1 VTPSHG
7 GGDSRMSHGS
17 TFDSSSSTARSSRQ
31 DEEDDVEGESSRRRC
46 KRNVNE
52 VLQGSAHQESEPEAP
67 PAAYSDDNLNEA
79 LPRLNPVQSDDEDA
93 AEAEDE
99 EEAGAD
105 EEDAGA
111 ENWPHETPV
120 TREEMTSLRELQE
133 ATTGAISRLESVF
146 LAKPPGDGEQKR
158 KRHQKRASGNGKRR
172 KERRTRTTSDTASE
186 DEEEAEEGLEGHIRS
201 SSSAILQEALSL
213 LPADKGW
220 KQICEQ
226 ARDHLFILRPNKHLT
241 FYPSSAAKTW
251 GICAVVD
258 NLPVNYA
265 SLALAA
271 DKARRVDFNRSLSDW
286 KTGAAG
292 RVRDISL
299 PKLGLFRDERDA
311 KSPWAAPSMRT
322 LARVRDRVGLGDVDA
337 GMISF
342 DTWLNDLQ
350 LYLLSNSRDSVSL
363 FDHTSEASLAPPTTR
378 DSATRS
384 EWLTRDAA
392 ARLAIRNN
400 LPLAQR
406 AHFGQHKTAK
416 ALYDA
421 VVARYSSPAI
431 AALGRLILT
440 YLIPKLSA
448 FATFEDL
455 HLLDTETSV
464 DAIGAARGTPRTH
477 FFEECSPSPLA
488 PSYASAAAVNIL
500 GADDVGAASAIS
512 GKRRRSNCKD
522 DRSGGSGSGGGG
534 GGGSGGGGSGGSG
547 GGGWG
552 GGSGGNGSG
561 GSRGGAVQRGGS
573 GGGQSVLCAYVIR
586 TGDCAGQTCGK
597 LHSQHRCFSRL
608 DDAWR
613 AEFGEEAE
621 CPCWA
626 ELLRFGVDIF
636 DLDYGALL
644 AAMYDLSVSAKG
656 DCYRSVPPDPGIKAA
671 ALGAS
676 ESALPGTAPAAALHT
691 FTLDSGASRCFFR
704 DSTTLTPLSRAV
716 PVRLGDPSGGP
727 VLAHS
732 STVLL
737 CPAVPSGSLLGL
749 HLLLFST
756 NLVSTAALQDP
767 MVIPTT
773 PGGQRVSIC
782 TYTWTTRH
790 LTTFT
795 RRPGSC
801 LYTLATEPPQ
811 VAASAQVSA
820 SRLVAPPCSCR
831 LLSHKTLLWHSLGN
845 PSLPRLRGMHSHL
858 LASGLPRSLPPLPP
872 SPVPP
877 CLPCVK
883 GPQRAA
889 PHSSSFPPKTAPL
902 KTLHMDMWGPARVSG
917 QDRERYFLPV
927 VDNYTHYTT
936 SVSSSVSGSVRT
948 FLSCVCTLTEVVSSH
963 PTSCG
968 TFVVEGASSSR
979 SRFRPPCIGIVME
992 VARTSMIH
1000 AATPHFL
1007 WTFAV
1012 RYAAHELNLRPRVSL
1027 PETSPKLRWTGKVG
1041 DLTVFRPGG
1050 TEHEGAE
1057 PGGAEFEGA
1066 ESGGAELRGTA
1077 SAGGPAARGAGATS
1091 LGGAR
1096 VTAGAGGTGG
1106 AGAAVPGGA
1115 CTRGTGAAG
1124 AGGVGGAVAGDPR
1137 AGDPRAGDTGAG
1149 AGGAGAGDPGIGGAR
1164 AGGTEAGGGGGGGTG
1179 AGDSGA
1185 GGSCAG
1191 GAGAGGGG
1199 DHGAGGV
1206 GAGGAGAEG
1215 DGAGGNGAGGSVHRG
1230 AFFVPP
1236 SPSSMSP
1243 PESVLCQQDSPLPT
1257 PPYAEQTYSFTER
1270 REPESHPALP
1280 VRVVRTDRCVPRLR
1294 PPPVPSIH
1302 IMALRPSTVPQR
1314 STAAS
1319 VLVAELVNVAA
1330 ACCLDYATSPDP

>member
-1 VTPSHG
+1 MFANAGVFCASEFCGPSG
-7 GGDSRMSHGS
+7 
-17 TFDSSSSTARSSRQ
+17 
-31 DEEDDVEGESSRRRC
+31 
-46 KRNVNE
+46 
-52 VLQGSAHQESEPEAP
+52 
-67 PAAYSDDNLNEA
+67 
-79 LPRLNPVQSDDEDA
+79 PVDDEQLLS
-93 AEAEDE
+93 
-99 EEAGAD
+99 
-105 EEDAGA
+105 
-111 ENWPHETPV
+111 P
-120 TREEMTSLRELQE
+120 LQ
-133 ATTGAISRLESVF
+133 
-146 LAKPPGDGEQKR
+146 
-158 KRHQKRASGNGKRR
+158 
-172 KERRTRTTSDTASE
+172 
-186 DEEEAEEGLEGHIRS
+186 
-201 SSSAILQEALSL
+201 
-213 LPADKGW
+213 
-220 KQICEQ
+220 QICEQ

-337 GMISF
+337 GMISPCAALPCPARFPSARAPPCVRAALLVACHPALPAMASLSVLTFDHEGRPIQF

-455 HLLDTETSV
+455 VTTS
-464 DAIGAARGTPRTH
+464 ALATRATALPSQQSAARGTPRTH

-872 SPVPP
+872 SPVLP

-936 SVSSSVSGSVRT
+936 VFPFHSKGEDLPVLCLHSDRGGEFSPDLLRDFCRGGGILQSFTLPASLHWHSNGGGSYLHDPCGYSPFSVDVCGPSVPFYHLFPYRNAPLPPPPLFLAPGPPPVDPLPLEGPAPSSAARGAASG
-948 FLSCVCTLTEVVSSH
+948 
-963 PTSCG
+963 
-968 TFVVEGASSSR
+968 GAAS
-979 SRFRPPCIGIVME
+979 
-992 VARTSMIH
+992 
-1000 AATPHFL
+1000 
-1007 WTFAV
+1007 
-1012 RYAAHELNLRPRVSL
+1012 
-1027 PETSPKLRWTGKVG
+1027 
-1041 DLTVFRPGG
+1041 GG
-1050 TEHEGAE
+1050 AKPASAE
-1057 PGGAEFEGA
+1057 PGGAEPEGA
-1066 ESGGAELRGTA
+1066 EPG
-1077 SAGGPAARGAGATS
+1077 ARGAGATS

-1243 PESVLCQQDSPLPT
+1243 PESVLCQVLSLRSSTGLPPSLLSPPSHQSQPQLQQDSPLPT

-1302 IMALRPSTVPQR
+1302 IMALPRAASPTVPR
-1314 STAAS
+1314 LLATVVTDPSFESTAAS